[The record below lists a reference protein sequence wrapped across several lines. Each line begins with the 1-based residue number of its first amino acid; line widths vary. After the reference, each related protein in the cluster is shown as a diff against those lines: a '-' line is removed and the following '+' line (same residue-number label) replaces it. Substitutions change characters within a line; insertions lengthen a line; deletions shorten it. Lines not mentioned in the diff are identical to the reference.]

1 LLLFAGLDSVGV
13 PMIGGVDILL
23 ITLAAENP
31 KQAIVAAL
39 CATVGSIAG
48 SLCLFLIARKGGHV
62 LLAKHTS
69 HRSGLRLRNWFEKY
83 GLLTVFIPAVSPLPM
98 PMKIPVFCAGALEVR
113 TRSFMAVVVTARVIR
128 YFTLAYLGQHY
139 GGDTLQYLKHH
150 WLTVLLIVL
159 ALCAMVIVILR
170 LVNRDQPDIPPDGGL
185 INSEQN

>member
-1 LLLFAGLDSVGV
+1 MLLFAGLDSVGV

-23 ITLAAENP
+23 ITLSAENP
-31 KQAIVAAL
+31 KQAILAAV
-39 CATVGSIAG
+39 CATIGSIVG

-69 HRSGLRLRNWFEKY
+69 HRSGLRLRNWFERY
-83 GLLTVFIPAVSPLPM
+83 GLLTVFIPAVSPLPL

-139 GGDTLQYLKHH
+139 GSDTLQYLKHR
-150 WLTVLLIVL
+150 WMSVLLIVL
-159 ALCAMVIVILR
+159 ALCAVVIVILR
-170 LVNRDQPDIPPDGGL
+170 IVNRDQPDSPSSDGL
-185 INSEQN
+185 TNSE